1 MSIKIKNI
9 DYQKKAREVI
19 RTRAFINE
27 EILSEKQIYN
37 KYYNQYR
44 LFKSKFPDMSES
56 QLEREVYF
64 NLLSDENIQVK
75 AKILGD
81 YHSALVYNLEEQ
93 FSAMASTYPEIR
105 EILNWFANKDITY
118 NEFLEL
124 VKAFKDDPNGAYMK
138 KERYR

>member
-9 DYQKKAREVI
+9 DYRKKARDVI

-56 QLEREVYF
+56 QIEREVYF
-64 NLLSDENIQVK
+64 NLISDENIQVK

-81 YHSALVYNLEEQ
+81 YRSALVYSLEEQ
-93 FSAMASTYPEIR
+93 FSGMANTYSEIR
-105 EILNWFANKDITY
+105 TLLNWFAEGELSY

-124 VKAFKDDPNGAYMK
+124 VKEFKEDPNSAYMRQTESK
-138 KERYR
+138 